1 MPGYPPPYDYTLN
14 QPPLQPKGPPPTYD
28 SVYRTAAGIGGGPS
42 NNAYPP
48 PLASVFC

>member
-14 QPPLQPKGPPPTYD
+14 QSPLQPKGSPPTYG

-42 NNAYPP
+42 NILLR
-48 PLASVFC
+48 LASVFC